1 MAKVAF
7 IGLGVMGFPMA
18 GHLAA
23 GGHDVTVYNR
33 NPARAAAWLEQHK
46 GSSAATPAAAAAGA
60 EFVFT
65 CIGNDNDLYQVIL
78 EEGGLLS
85 AMAPGSILIDHT
97 TASAE
102 AARTIHAAAKE
113 QGVFFLD
120 APVSGGQAGAENG
133 KLTVMAGGDA
143 EAYARAEPVIA
154 LFSRAVTYMG
164 VSGSGQLTKMVNQ
177 ICIAGLV
184 QALSEGIAF
193 AENAGLDAALVVDVI
208 SKGAAQSWQLEN
220 RGKTMI
226 ERKFDF
232 GFAVDLMR
240 KDLGICLAEAKRNGS
255 DLPVTTLTDQF
266 YGEVQQAGGNRFD
279 TSSLITR
286 LNKK

>member
-23 GGHDVTVYNR
+23 GGHEVTVYNR
-33 NPARAAAWLEQHK
+33 NPARAAAWLQQHQ

-102 AARTIHAAAKE
+102 AARTIMRPR
-113 QGVFFLD
+113 G
-120 APVSGGQAGAENG
+120 
-133 KLTVMAGGDA
+133 
-143 EAYARAEPVIA
+143 
-154 LFSRAVTYMG
+154 SRACSFSTRP
-164 VSGSGQLTKMVNQ
+164 SR
-177 ICIAGLV
+177 
-184 QALSEGIAF
+184 
-193 AENAGLDAALVVDVI
+193 AARR
-208 SKGAAQSWQLEN
+208 AP
-220 RGKTMI
+220 KT
-226 ERKFDF
+226 
-232 GFAVDLMR
+232 A
-240 KDLGICLAEAKRNGS
+240 S
-255 DLPVTTLTDQF
+255 
-266 YGEVQQAGGNRFD
+266 
-279 TSSLITR
+279 
-286 LNKK
+286 

>member
-102 AARTIHAAAKE
+102 AARTLHAAAQE

-133 KLTVMAGGDA
+133 
-143 EAYARAEPVIA
+143 
-154 LFSRAVTYMG
+154 
-164 VSGSGQLTKMVNQ
+164 
-177 ICIAGLV
+177 
-184 QALSEGIAF
+184 
-193 AENAGLDAALVVDVI
+193 
-208 SKGAAQSWQLEN
+208 
-220 RGKTMI
+220 
-226 ERKFDF
+226 
-232 GFAVDLMR
+232 
-240 KDLGICLAEAKRNGS
+240 
-255 DLPVTTLTDQF
+255 
-266 YGEVQQAGGNRFD
+266 
-279 TSSLITR
+279 
-286 LNKK
+286 